1 MMLVSRST
9 AFPAFAVIAVVV
21 AASVPALA
29 QSFVVDQTGSLPA
42 FTISQIDDRN
52 SALESKTGTGI
63 AVFLEH
69 GTPDETEQDAEA
81 KAQAALGQRFSVLV
95 WIQNGLGSG
104 EVIYGAPAIK
114 WVSPDQ
120 QDALNRQLQKALQ
133 TCCLSDS
140 LPRLVDAIATAMEA
154 GSAIAPDPHHYV
166 LDDLG
171 LLDAAHLAT
180 IAGREQQLEASTG
193 KGIGVILLQAPA
205 NGSVSDAAL
214 KDARSLNVK
223 GDVAAVVWVA
233 RNGTSLTFSAVP
245 TAGYADSVSQA
256 SFDSINAN
264 FQSDMQS
271 GQIGDA
277 IVAAVDR
284 TAAAVAGVATST
296 PAATAAVSNAEAASA
311 PAQEASAAP
320 ASAAALAA
328 DAKKRQAWYVVLVV
342 VAIIALAAVVVIAYR
357 RNLFMQ

>member
-1 MMLVSRST
+1 MILASRST
-9 AFPAFAVIAVVV
+9 AFPAFAVIAVLV
-21 AASVPALA
+21 AAAVPALA
-29 QSFVVDQTGSLPA
+29 QSFVVDQTGSLPGL
-42 FTISQIDDRN
+42 TISQIDDRD

-63 AVFLEH
+63 AVFVEH
-69 GTPDETEQDAEA
+69 GTPDESEQDATA
-81 KAQAALGQRFSVLV
+81 KAQAALGRRFSVLV

-104 EVIYGAPAIK
+104 DVIYGAPAIK

-120 QDALNRQLQKALQ
+120 QNALNAQLQKALQ

-140 LPRLVDAIATAMEA
+140 LPQLVDAIATDMEA

-171 LLDAAHLAT
+171 LLDATRLAT
-180 IAGREQQLEASTG
+180 IAGREQQLEATTG
-193 KGIGVILLQAPA
+193 KGIGVILLEAPA
-205 NGSVSDAAL
+205 NGSAGDAAL

-233 RNGTSLTFSAVP
+233 RNGTSLTFSAIP
-245 TAGYADSVSQA
+245 TAGYANRVSQA

-271 GQIGDA
+271 GQIADA

-284 TAAAVAGVATST
+284 TAAAVAGVAT
-296 PAATAAVSNAEAASA
+296 PAPAPATTGLNTEANLPVVAAPAASA
-311 PAQEASAAP
+311 N
-320 ASAAALAA
+320 AAALAA
-328 DAKKRQAWYVVLVV
+328 GAKKRQAWYVVLIV
-342 VAIIALAAVVVIAYR
+342 VAIIALVTVVVIAYR
-357 RNLFMQ
+357 RNLFVQ